1 MKTCPL
7 LWRQAMSNRSALLEK
22 NVDLD
27 RDASKTKSSTE
38 DTGFMKDCLGAVCR
52 FYTEAGACGL
62 EQQQQSLSV
71 LEQRVRESDERWENV
86 LLSLVELTERFEV
99 ILTRIGERE
108 LKRKEPVEESVKK
121 VPDKPSD
128 ETTNAPE
135 EETLTEPS
143 AETPAEL
150 NVEPL
155 PSEVTEAELE
165 AAQDQNSEGIAYYH
179 DGELKKAHACFQKAI
194 ELNPNFVEAYNNLGL
209 VETEQEDI
217 DNAIER
223 FQTAIELDPELSASY
238 TNLGYVHYLQESYLE
253 AIAMYEEALIRA
265 ENSSTA
271 WTNLGNAH
279 FKLGNLE
286 QARQAWENAVTLDPS
301 NTKAAQNLSQIPQ
314 DEGAEEDVPVPQE
327 DPA

>member
-7 LWRQAMSNRSALLEK
+7 LWRQAKSSRSPLLEK
-22 NVDLD
+22 NVDLE
-27 RDASKTKSSTE
+27 RDTAKTKSATE
-38 DTGFMKDCLGAVCR
+38 DTGFMKECLGAVCR

-62 EQQQQSLSV
+62 EQQQQSLAV
-71 LEQRVRESDERWENV
+71 LERRVRESDERWENV
-86 LLSLVELTERFEV
+86 LLSLVELTERYEV

-108 LKRKEPVEESVKK
+108 LKRKEPIDEPKQETRTE
-121 VPDKPSD
+121 PSD
-128 ETTNAPE
+128 ETFDVPE
-135 EETLTEPS
+135 EETEAEPS
-143 AETPAEL
+143 HETFDEL
-150 NVEPL
+150 ENESAP
-155 PSEVTEAELE
+155 PETTDADLE
-165 AAQDQNSEGIAYYH
+165 AAQEQNSEGIGYYH
-179 DGELKKAHACFQKAI
+179 DGDLEKAHQCFQKAI
-194 ELNPNFVEAYNNLGL
+194 ELNPKFVEAYNNLGL

-217 DNAIER
+217 DNAIDR
-223 FQTAIELDPELSASY
+223 FQTAIDLDPELSASY

-253 AIAMYEEALIRA
+253 AIAMYEEALVRA

-314 DEGAEEDVPVPQE
+314 DEGVEEDEPVPQV